1 LSFPEYLYARVAE
14 GVAGFAALDVD
25 DIYAISLWCSY
36 YEDDTRRPTLVVDY
50 NTGTQVEQVV
60 STHKHAPEVDEA
72 RWNYAYWLQGMPV
85 EIGGAHDPAGLE
97 LAREWIERAGL
108 WYSDEQEESDFEAT
122 LELGSMI
129 ARRFEAECVR
139 AGRRLHEDGVIEK
152 VFGRP
157 IPVLVHELE
166 HQAHHADWAVAGN
179 PPGLAEGYVAWID
192 SLGS

>member
-1 LSFPEYLYARVAE
+1 LSFPEYLYTRAAE
-14 GVAGFAALDVD
+14 GIAGFDVA

-50 NTGTQVEQVV
+50 NTETQVERVV
-60 STHKHAPEVDEA
+60 SQQGYAPEPDEA

-85 EIGGAHDPAGLE
+85 EIGGSQDPIGLE
-97 LAREWIERAGL
+97 LGHAWIKQAGL

-122 LELGSMI
+122 LELGSAI
-129 ARRFEAECVR
+129 ARRFAASCIR
-139 AGRRLHEDGVIEK
+139 AGQRLHEDGVIEK

-166 HQAHHADWAVAGN
+166 HQPHHADWAVAGN
-179 PPGLAEGYVAWID
+179 PPGLVEGYVALIH
-192 SLGS
+192 SLGN